1 MQSYENSR
9 WKWEFSNSILVHFSY
24 DRRIPC
30 RAVVLRWCFH
40 NGRGVRVAI
49 ASGDSRQEA
58 FGDRGVLPESFPS
71 SGCRGEN
78 EETAGTEKAT
88 AYRQI
93 RHGTVKPE
101 NHTKRVDVFFHVAGG
116 VRGEEEF
123 LAVCTY
129 NVSSIHDT
137 RITGF
142 LLKVVTSVKHE
153 ARGYEIRFLRKRSYF
168 DIVEVKIEDRALCR
182 AEAGRQREREREY
195 KYITKLCSFIIE
207 CFAAN

>member
-1 MQSYENSR
+1 MEMFLLRLY
-9 WKWEFSNSILVHFSY
+9 FSNLHFSY

-40 NGRGVRVAI
+40 NGRRVRVAI

-93 RHGTVKPE
+93 RHGTVEPE
-101 NHTKRVDVFFHVAGG
+101 NRTKRVDAFFHVAGG

-129 NVSSIHDT
+129 
-137 RITGF
+137 ITF
-142 LLKVVTSVKHE
+142 LLYMTH
-153 ARGYEIRFLRKRSYF
+153 GLPDFYL
-168 DIVEVKIEDRALCR
+168 
-182 AEAGRQREREREY
+182 
-195 KYITKLCSFIIE
+195 KLLPL
-207 CFAAN
+207 

>member
-1 MQSYENSR
+1 MQSYENCR

-58 FGDRGVLPESFPS
+58 FGDRGVLRESFPS

-88 AYRQI
+88 AYGQI
-93 RHGTVKPE
+93 RHGTVEPE
-101 NHTKRVDVFFHVAGG
+101 NHTKRVDAFSSMWLGGFVA
-116 VRGEEEF
+116 RK
-123 LAVCTY
+123 
-129 NVSSIHDT
+129 SS
-137 RITGF
+137 
-142 LLKVVTSVKHE
+142 
-153 ARGYEIRFLRKRSYF
+153 
-168 DIVEVKIEDRALCR
+168 
-182 AEAGRQREREREY
+182 
-195 KYITKLCSFIIE
+195 
-207 CFAAN
+207 